1 MTDNRGASGQD
12 DHYQPWLRNQGA
24 APAPAAPTGSSDV
37 ARPAPLPTTGG
48 RNPANE
54 PPPPARTAAMSAD
67 ELLARPL
74 PMPAPPMDETTG
86 ARERVKAALAAFA
99 DWTIRLGERADI
111 PARVERLELGRRA
124 REAGGAIAAGL
135 RTGAEKSGEAAKAAA
150 AIAGRAGESA
160 AAAAGPRVKAAADAA
175 RDGIAKGAENAR
187 AGFDSGVAKVGE
199 TARAIAKA
207 SPMAGGASDAP
218 AIESQLDRLLADED
232 DAARTTATPNAAS
245 SGAGLPLFSE
255 SASQPPVAVAPTQAA
270 SSETAATQPS
280 GTALAPQMAID
291 NAGPPS
297 PPYRPGG
304 GSGGGNDGKPWHRH
318 PGTLALGG
326 AFLVAAGF
334 AAGQYW
340 TGPGVDRATT
350 ERVVHDYLLNNP
362 EILPQAMQRLR
373 DNQAAVAVN
382 RLRARIETPFSGAW
396 SGAADGDVT
405 LTVFT
410 DYACTFCRA
419 SLPDLERLLRED
431 PKLKIVFR
439 ELPILSPD
447 SDAAARLA
455 LAAAK
460 RGRYMPMHRALFVS
474 GNPDANAR
482 RDAAVAIDVPN
493 DAAVVN
499 DPAIAREI
507 DGNLAIAR
515 ELGFDGTPSW
525 VIGDRLLTGAVGY
538 DQLRRAVAE
547 ARAAQ

>member
-1 MTDNRGASGQD
+1 MTDNRGAAGQD
-12 DHYQPWLRNQGA
+12 DHYQPWLRNQGE
-24 APAPAAPTGSSDV
+24 APAPAADF

-48 RNPANE
+48 RSPADE
-54 PPPPARTAAMSAD
+54 PPPVRPAAMSAD

-74 PMPAPPMDETTG
+74 PMPTAPLVETLG
-86 ARERVKAALAAFA
+86 AGEKVKAALAAFA
-99 DWTIRLGERADI
+99 DWTLRLGERADI

-135 RTGAEKSGEAAKAAA
+135 KIGAEKSGEAAKAAA

-160 AAAAGPRVKAAADAA
+160 AAAAGPRVKAVADAA
-175 RDGIAKGAENAR
+175 RDGLAKGADSAR

-207 SPMAGGASDAP
+207 SPMPGGASDAP
-218 AIESQLDRLLADED
+218 VIESQLDRLLADED
-232 DAARTTATPNAAS
+232 DAVRTTVAPNAAP

-255 SASQPPVAVAPTQAA
+255 SASQPPVAVTPTQAA
-270 SSETAATQPS
+270 SSETAAAQPMV
-280 GTALAPQMAID
+280 AAPAPQMANG
-291 NAGPPS
+291 NAGPP
-297 PPYRPGG
+297 PPPNRSGNGG
-304 GSGGGNDGKPWHRH
+304 GGGGDGKPWHRH

-326 AFLVAAGF
+326 AFLLATGF

-340 TGPGVDRATT
+340 TGPGVDRAST

-382 RLRARIETPFSGAW
+382 RLRTRIETPFSGAW
-396 SGAADGDVT
+396 TGAADGDVT

-431 PKLKIVFR
+431 PKLKVVFR

-460 RGRYMPMHRALFVS
+460 RGRYMPMHRALFAS
-474 GNPDANAR
+474 GNPDEGAR
-482 RDAAVAIDVPN
+482 RDAAVSIDVPN

-507 DGNLAIAR
+507 DGNLEIAR

-547 ARAAQ
+547 ARAS

>member
-1 MTDNRGASGQD
+1 MTGNRGAKGQD

-24 APAPAAPTGSSDV
+24 APGPAGSAGSGDV
-37 ARPAPLPTTGG
+37 ARPAPLPTTG
-48 RNPANE
+48 RQSPADE
-54 PPPPARTAAMSAD
+54 PPVRAAAMSAD

-74 PMPAPPMDETTG
+74 AIPAAPMVETPG
-86 ARERVKAALAAFA
+86 AGEKVKVALAAFA

-124 REAGGAIAAGL
+124 RETGGAIAAGL
-135 RTGAEKSGEAAKAAA
+135 KIGAEKSGEAAKAAA

-160 AAAAGPRVKAAADAA
+160 AAAAGPRVKAVADAA
-175 RDGIAKGAENAR
+175 RDGIAKGAESAR

-207 SPMAGGASDAP
+207 APMPGSGGDAP
-218 AIESQLDRLLADED
+218 VIESQLDRLLADED
-232 DAARTTATPNAAS
+232 SAARTTATPNAAS

-255 SASQPPVAVAPTQAA
+255 SVSQPTVAVAPEQWA
-270 SSETAATQPS
+270 SSETPTAQALVAAPALQPS
-280 GTALAPQMAID
+280 TG
-291 NAGPPS
+291 NADS
-297 PPYRPGG
+297 PPPTIRSGNGG
-304 GSGGGNDGKPWHRH
+304 GGGKPWHRH

-326 AFLVAAGF
+326 AFLAAAGF

-340 TGPGVDRATT
+340 TGPGVDRAST

-382 RLRARIETPFSGAW
+382 RLRTRIETPFSGAW
-396 SGAADGDVT
+396 TGAADGDVT

-431 PKLKIVFR
+431 PKLKVVFR

-455 LAAAK
+455 LAAAR
-460 RGRYMPMHRALFVS
+460 RGRYIAMHRALFAS
-474 GNPDANAR
+474 GSPDADAR

-493 DAAVVN
+493 DVAVVN

-507 DGNLAIAR
+507 DGNLTIAR

-547 ARAAQ
+547 ARSAQ